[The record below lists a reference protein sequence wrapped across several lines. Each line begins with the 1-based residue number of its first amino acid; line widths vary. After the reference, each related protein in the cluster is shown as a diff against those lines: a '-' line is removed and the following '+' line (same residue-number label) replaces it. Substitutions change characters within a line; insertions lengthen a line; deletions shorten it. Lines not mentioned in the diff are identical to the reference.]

1 MRSEYL
7 QSFCAYRNYY
17 ARYNYCDIYFS
28 DEGGDYGFCVHIN
41 YFKRYQIPSG
51 NGGLHSDHYVC
62 GKIFEKTAN
71 VSVFDTKTRADS
83 YLRCLKSQMTMEP

>member
-28 DEGGDYGFCVHIN
+28 DEGGEIMDFAYIS
-41 YFKRYQIPSG
+41 IIL
-51 NGGLHSDHYVC
+51 NGIKFLLEMAASILIIMCAV
-62 GKIFEKTAN
+62 K
-71 VSVFDTKTRADS
+71 
-83 YLRCLKSQMTMEP
+83 YLRKQ

>member
-28 DEGGDYGFCVHIN
+28 DEGGEEIMDFAYIS
-41 YFKRYQIPSG
+41 IIL
-51 NGGLHSDHYVC
+51 NGIKFLLEMAASILIIMCAV
-62 GKIFEKTAN
+62 K
-71 VSVFDTKTRADS
+71 
-83 YLRCLKSQMTMEP
+83 YLRKQ